1 MRLCLRY
8 GTHQLGSI
16 ACDVGEC
23 SQHSVRI
30 MLDYSCTY
38 WQQTDGCVDETSEEL
53 IADLSLS
60 LLAAILFAS
69 FATAVLHG
77 AIGMAGG
84 VIMAAILAHFI
95 GIKAA
100 VPVMTTALILSH
112 FSRAVMYFRDTD
124 WKIAFRVLLF
134 GCPTII
140 VGALIF
146 SVISPRAIATI
157 FALFLIA
164 SFPIK
169 HWARQNQINTGPR
182 LLAAASAIWGMLAGN
197 VIGPAFFLAPF
208 LLGTGMSRM
217 TFVGTLASIT
227 LVMNVLK
234 LTVFGAT
241 DLINSELLVLG
252 ALIGVMTIPGNW
264 VGRSI
269 LKRLQDSDHRLIIDF
284 LTVLMIA
291 NFIYLATI

>member
-1 MRLCLRY
+1 
-8 GTHQLGSI
+8 
-16 ACDVGEC
+16 
-23 SQHSVRI
+23 
-30 MLDYSCTY
+30 
-38 WQQTDGCVDETSEEL
+38 L
-53 IADLSLS
+53 IADLSVP
-60 LLAAILFAS
+60 LLAAILIAA
-69 FATAVLHG
+69 FATAILHG

-112 FSRAVMYFRDTD
+112 LSRAVMYFRDTD

-140 VGALIF
+140 VGAVIF
-146 SVISPRAIATI
+146 STISPRTIAIV
-157 FALFLIA
+157 FAAFLIA

-169 HWARQNQINTGPR
+169 HWARKHQIKTGPK
-182 LLAAASAIWGMLAGN
+182 LLAAASAVWGMLAGN

-208 LLGTGMSRM
+208 LLGTGMNRM
-217 TFVGTLASIT
+217 AFVGTLASIT

-241 DLINSELLVLG
+241 DLINYELFLLG
-252 ALIGVMTIPGNW
+252 ILIGVMTIPGNW
-264 VGRSI
+264 LGRSI

-284 LTVLMIA
+284 LTVLMIV
-291 NFIYLATI
+291 NFTYLAIN